1 MSTNKLSAAKHLGS
15 ILENVN
21 VSHPVN
27 TLTIQES
34 SLNLAKHLVIALQ
47 ESKDQSTEK
56 LRSAEVPESRV
67 GYTEPTDNGDKDITL
82 DDNGGYVGNGKDTYY
97 HSDKGKNSNT
107 DSSDNLTGSSQN
119 YVESSTGKEA
129 AGIAPIKQGEIQES
143 GMGAGDLPDYEAM
156 TRTGGSTTTHDEPD
170 EKLMKKI
177 GAKAPNIEDHRNM
190 KSPLN
195 KPVSN
200 PRADASKAIAA
211 IFKKVN

>member
-27 TLTIQES
+27 TLTIQEN
-34 SLNLAKHLVIALQ
+34 SLALAKHLVVALQ
-47 ESKDQSTEK
+47 EEANEK

-82 DDNGGYVGNGKDTYY
+82 DDNGGFVGNGKDTYY

-107 DSSDNLTGSSQN
+107 DSTDNLTGSSQN

-129 AGIAPIKQGEIQES
+129 AGQAGEISES
-143 GMGAGDLPDYEAM
+143 GMSAGDLPDYEAM
-156 TRTGGSTTTHDEPD
+156 TRTGGSTSTPDEPD

-195 KPVSN
+195 NRK
-200 PRADASKAIAA
+200 DAAKAIAA